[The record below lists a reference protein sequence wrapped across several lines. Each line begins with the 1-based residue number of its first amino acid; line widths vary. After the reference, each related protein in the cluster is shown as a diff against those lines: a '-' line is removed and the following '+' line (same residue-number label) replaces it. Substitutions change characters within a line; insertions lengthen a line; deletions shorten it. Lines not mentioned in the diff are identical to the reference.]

1 MRYQSQMSQLH
12 IWHGLWFCWPTDQLW
27 SVCVIYV
34 LHKLSAI
41 EKAHKQTLHQQLLLT
56 RGTLQLDLKINHCV
70 LIDIWEMPAQVDPH
84 AGGIQSC
91 VLPNPVPH
99 ERVLQFHFCW
109 GIYMD
114 SFGNRQIETMM
125 SMTAQI
131 KEWHFSNMMKREHRI
146 SERSS
151 ITLTFKNILNKKV
164 QPFKFPIDLGA
175 VLLCLWVL
183 IKVKGMRPFKM
194 KV

>member
-1 MRYQSQMSQLH
+1 MRRNMAAYKIH
-12 IWHGLWFCWPTDQLW
+12 WPYIWRNIWDINLKCLNYIFDTALWFCWPTDQLW

-114 SFGNRQIETMM
+114 SFGNRQTETMM

-131 KEWHFSNMMKREHRI
+131 KEWHFFNMMKRAPNLRE
-146 SERSS
+146 
-151 ITLTFKNILNKKV
+151 ILYHAD
-164 QPFKFPIDLGA
+164 F
-175 VLLCLWVL
+175 
-183 IKVKGMRPFKM
+183 
-194 KV
+194 